1 MHSAPMLTL
10 PPPQVLPLRVVYLD
24 RLGVELTHIGQHLD
38 TPIVGLRELR
48 GTSHPVPAVI
58 VRKGDVQ

>member
-1 MHSAPMLTL
+1 MHPAPILTL
-10 PPPQVLPLRVVYLD
+10 SPPPITPYRVVYLD
-24 RLGVELTHIGQHLD
+24 RLGVELTHVSQHLD

-48 GTSHPVPAVI
+48 GASHPVPAVI

>member
-1 MHSAPMLTL
+1 MTTAPILTL
-10 PPPQVLPLRVVYLD
+10 PPAPVTPYRVVYLD
-24 RLGVELTHIGQHLD
+24 RLGVELTHVSQHLD

-48 GTSHPVPAVI
+48 GTAHPVPAVI